1 MRYLNEMDGNSRTG
15 SSISGLSLA
24 WKVAR
29 IADYGGDGKAD
40 ILIRKTSTGQL
51 FLNEMD
57 GNVKTGS
64 NVGGLPT
71 VWKVE
76 VQ

>member
-1 MRYLNEMDGNSRTG
+1 
-15 SSISGLSLA
+15 LA

-40 ILIRKTSTGQL
+40 MLIRKTSTGQL

-57 GNVKTGS
+57 GNAKTGS